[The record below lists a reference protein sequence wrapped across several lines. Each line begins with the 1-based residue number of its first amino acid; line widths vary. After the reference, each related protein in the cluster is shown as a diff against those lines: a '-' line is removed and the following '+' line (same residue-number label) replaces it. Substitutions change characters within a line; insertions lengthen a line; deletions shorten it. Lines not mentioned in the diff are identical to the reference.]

1 MGSMDKGFPQ
11 DGNYPAAMP
20 RSALHPSAQA
30 KEVGIV
36 DGAPH
41 LCANLAHMDRMP
53 LIRFLAPYRKALLPQ
68 HGEQDMRAMIRA
80 VLQHELAIPFPEL
93 EPERILSTGEAARL
107 EQVFAR
113 LLAGEPLQYVLGHVD
128 FHGLQLAV
136 DPRVLIPRP
145 ETEELV
151 ERIVQFNRPL
161 EPLWIV
167 DIGTGSG
174 CIALALKQAFP
185 SARVSGMDRSA
196 PALALAQANGTRNGL
211 TVAWKESD
219 ALGPDLLPW
228 LQAGWAPGRTIVV
241 SNPPYVPR
249 ADSAEMQPQVLLH
262 EPHAALFVPDDDPHR
277 FYRSMAAAVARCA
290 VPGDELWFEAHYRFA
305 PGTARVVEALGFPQV
320 ELMDDLS
327 GNPRFIRAW
336 K

>member
-1 MGSMDKGFPQ
+1 
-11 DGNYPAAMP
+11 
-20 RSALHPSAQA
+20 
-30 KEVGIV
+30 
-36 DGAPH
+36 
-41 LCANLAHMDRMP
+41 MDRMT
-53 LIRFLAPYRKALLPQ
+53 LIRFVAPYRNALLPQ
-68 HGEQDMRAMIRA
+68 HGEQGMRAIIRA
-80 VLQHELAIPFPEL
+80 VLQHVLGIPVPEL
-93 EPERILSTGEAARL
+93 EPERMLSTEEAARL

-113 LLAGEPLQYVLGHVD
+113 VLAGEPLQYVLGHVD
-128 FHGLQLAV
+128 FHGVRLAV

-151 ERIVQFNRPL
+151 ERIVQRNRPVDP
-161 EPLWIV
+161 EWIV

-185 SARVSGMDRSA
+185 AARVCGMDRSA
-196 PALALAQANGTRNGL
+196 PALALAQANATLNGL
-211 TVAWKESD
+211 AVEWTERD
-219 ALGPDLLPW
+219 ALGPELLPW
-228 LQAGWAPGRTIVV
+228 LQAGWAPGSTIVV

-249 ADSAEMQPQVLLH
+249 ADSAQMQAQVLLH

-277 FYRSMAAAVARCA
+277 FYRAIAAAVALCA
-290 VPGDELWFEAHYRFA
+290 VPGDELWCEAHYRFA
-305 PGTARVVEALGFPQV
+305 PETARVVEACGFRQV

>member
-1 MGSMDKGFPQ
+1 
-11 DGNYPAAMP
+11 
-20 RSALHPSAQA
+20 
-30 KEVGIV
+30 
-36 DGAPH
+36 
-41 LCANLAHMDRMP
+41 MDRIA
-53 LIRFLAPYRKALLPQ
+53 LIRFVAPYRNALLPT
-68 HGEQDMRAMIRA
+68 HGEHDARAIIRA
-80 VLQHELAIPFPEL
+80 VLHHELGIAVPEL
-93 EPERILSTGEAARL
+93 APERMLSTEQAARL

-113 LLAGEPLQYVLGHVD
+113 ILANEPLQYVLGHVE
-128 FHGLQLAV
+128 FHGVRLAV

-151 ERIVQFNRPL
+151 ERIVQLSRPL
-161 EPLWIV
+161 EPVCIV

-196 PALALAQANGTRNGL
+196 PALALAQANGTLNGL
-211 TVAWKESD
+211 AVEWTESD

-249 ADSAEMQPQVLLH
+249 IDCAQMQPQVLLH

-277 FYRSMAAAVARCA
+277 FYRAIAAAVALCA

-305 PGTARVVEALGFPQV
+305 PETARVVEAFGFRKV